1 MSRSLGPAEAAN
13 LIRPVFEKDRM
24 AHMDPKEVHGIKFVE
39 EVCDYLGA
47 DKGPATILHVRNLLR
62 EADIALPVGQEY
74 PRYVKRGWDGAMVI
88 ANDEEHARQIENE
101 EAPKAP
107 ENPPSAYLLPSDKN
121 ALSDIS
127 DNVPKVLNRESVLK
141 HDDGRTPSDI
151 SNQVPKIDRS
161 YDPNRVDPDKTD
173 LAASQGMP
181 DPLTGRRE
189 EVVEIDPNRINDDVI
204 KHDPQDDIN
213 MSEDNKS
220 VHDNKM
226 KVDVDPFKDNGEH
239 TIVRPEDLS
248 AANPDDPKDLRSPV
262 PDAADKATKPPKNQ
276 RPK

>member
-74 PRYVKRGWDGAMVI
+74 PKYVKRGWDGAMVI

-161 YDPNRVDPDKTD
+161 YDPNRIDPDKTD

-213 MSEDNKS
+213 MSED
-220 VHDNKM
+220 
-226 KVDVDPFKDNGEH
+226 
-239 TIVRPEDLS
+239 LS